1 LLVVVPRGALAG
13 PVLLISI
20 GLLSLALEHGMLRKS
35 LFVHLPAFI
44 LISSGVIVAMSRRE
58 SIDIDTG
65 VKRFTTILFPARRRV
80 SGEVPLKIIARAIF
94 GLLELDMS
102 DADPSNRATRVW
114 LDVTCLVGRVEL
126 IMPKE
131 WEVQAGR
138 TELARHITFGGKL
151 TRTEFA
157 PPMEQEDDPGKN
169 LVVVNVLG
177 WGGAVRVH
185 QI

>member
-1 LLVVVPRGALAG
+1 
-13 PVLLISI
+13 
-20 GLLSLALEHGMLRKS
+20 MLRKS
-35 LFVHLPAFI
+35 LFVHIPAFI
-44 LISSGVIVAMSRRE
+44 LISLGVIVAMSRRE
-58 SIDIDTG
+58 SVKIDTG
-65 VKRFTTILFPARRRV
+65 VKRFVTFLFPTRRCV
-80 SGEVPLKIIARAIF
+80 SGEAPLKIIIRAIF

-102 DADPSNRATRVW
+102 EADRSQATRVW
-114 LDVTCLVGRVEL
+114 VDVTCLVGRVEL

-138 TELARHITFGGKL
+138 IELARHITFGGKL

-157 PPMEQEDDPGKN
+157 PLTEEEDDPCKN

-177 WGGAVRVH
+177 WGGAIRVH